1 MLQFQET
8 KNLTLILIATA
19 KVLLTQTLALKLFIL
34 VFHFISAKEN
44 RKVFIHL
51 RANLGYSEMLPPI
64 EISAFNLSAVPWL
77 PKNEKKHPPL
87 LNYRFFF
94 LRSFK
99 MNGLSLQTMHGK
111 APALLLCT
119 TSITPSPLLIRKVK

>member
-1 MLQFQET
+1 VLQFQET

-64 EISAFNLSAVPWL
+64 EISAFNLSTVPWL

-94 LRSFK
+94 LKEFQNEWPKSSNNAWKSSCSPSVHNFHH
-99 MNGLSLQTMHGK
+99 TF
-111 APALLLCT
+111 T
-119 TSITPSPLLIRKVK
+119 TPH